1 MIVELFNAIALSSC
15 IVSNSTFVCE
25 ISSTR
30 KFGKL
35 WIKDIFVN
43 CSILPIYNS
52 CKPVNVWTISLIC
65 SSGMLVLPFNLNDF
79 TLVFPL
85 KNSRLV
91 NALFPP
97 KSTIS
102 TLSAIEVISPSFKFS
117 PL

>member
-1 MIVELFNAIALSSC
+1 
-15 IVSNSTFVCE
+15 
-25 ISSTR
+25 
-30 KFGKL
+30 
-35 WIKDIFVN
+35 
-43 CSILPIYNS
+43 
-52 CKPVNVWTISLIC
+52 
-65 SSGMLVLPFNLNDF
+65 MLVLPFNLNDF